1 MKQKNVIITGITSGI
16 GTEIALDLAKHGHK
30 INLVARSEESGNIIK
45 DLIVKKTKNN
55 DIQVYKCDLSL
66 QKDIR
71 EFVDNFKKQNDSLD
85 ILINNAGIIPKERI
99 ITSEGIETQFAV
111 NYIAPYLLSRLLL
124 DMLKKSPP
132 SRIVNTSSTAHM
144 QGNLNVDDFQRLNE
158 KYGMRGWR
166 AYFDT
171 KLALTIDTVE
181 IAKELEGTGVTCNAI
196 HPGFVSTNL
205 GRYMIPKFMRPLDKI
220 MSMFILSPKG
230 GAGPIIE
237 AALSDKYEKVSGQ
250 YFHRFKQKDASKKVF
265 DKDVIAKLS
274 EYTKS
279 IVA

>member
-1 MKQKNVIITGITSGI
+1 MKHKNVIITGITSGI
-16 GTEIALDLAKHGHK
+16 GTEISLDLAKHGHK

-55 DIQVYKCDLSL
+55 DIHVYKCDLSL

-71 EFVDNFKKQNDSLD
+71 EFVNNFKKQNDSLD
-85 ILINNAGIIPKERI
+85 ILVNNAGIIPKERI

-124 DMLKKSPP
+124 DMLKKSSP

-144 QGNLNVDDFQRLNE
+144 SGNLNVDDFQRLNE
-158 KYGMRGWR
+158 KYAMRGWR

-171 KLALTIDTVE
+171 K
-181 IAKELEGTGVTCNAI
+181 
-196 HPGFVSTNL
+196 
-205 GRYMIPKFMRPLDKI
+205 FMRPMNKI
-220 MSMFILSPKG
+220 MGMFILSPKG
-230 GAGPIIE
+230 GADPIIE

-265 DKDVIAKLS
+265 DKDVVTKLS

>member
-16 GTEIALDLAKHGHK
+16 GTEIALDLAKNGHK

-45 DLIVKKTKNN
+45 DMIIKKTKNN
-55 DIQVYKCDLSL
+55 DIQVYRCDLSL

-124 DMLKKSPP
+124 DILKKSSP
-132 SRIVNTSSTAHM
+132 SRIVNTSSTAHTS
-144 QGNLNVDDFQRLNE
+144 GNLNVDDFQRLNE
-158 KYGMRGWR
+158 KYALRGWR

-181 IAKELEGTGVTCNAI
+181 LAKELEGTGVTCNAI

-205 GRYMIPKFMRPLDKI
+205 GRYMTPKFMRPMNKI
-220 MSMFILSPKG
+220 MGMFILSPKG
-230 GAGPIIE
+230 GADPIIE
-237 AALSDKYEKVSGQ
+237 AALSDKYENVSGQ

-265 DKDVIAKLS
+265 DKDVVAKLS

-279 IVA
+279 IVT

>member
-16 GTEIALDLAKHGHK
+16 GTEIALDLSKNGHK

-45 DLIVKKTKNN
+45 DLIIKKTKNN
-55 DIQVYKCDLSL
+55 DIQVYRCDLSL

-124 DMLKKSPP
+124 DMLKKSSP
-132 SRIVNTSSTAHM
+132 SRIVNTSSTAHTS
-144 QGNLNVDDFQRLNE
+144 GNLNVDDFQRLNE
-158 KYGMRGWR
+158 KYALRGWR

-181 IAKELEGTGVTCNAI
+181 LAKELEGTGVTCNAI

-205 GRYMIPKFMRPLDKI
+205 GRYLIPKFMRPMNKI
-220 MSMFILSPKG
+220 MGMFILSPKG
-230 GAGPIIE
+230 GADPIIE
-237 AALSDKYEKVSGQ
+237 AAL
-250 YFHRFKQKDASKKVF
+250 
-265 DKDVIAKLS
+265 
-274 EYTKS
+274 
-279 IVA
+279 